1 MVRKM
6 RIVRKVVRIGGSW
19 SGKGGEE
26 DEGLMNGNEQN
37 IIDMWSCNQP
47 MSSITKLIIC
57 CLL

>member
-37 IIDMWSCNQP
+37 INDNYV
-47 MSSITKLIIC
+47 
-57 CLL
+57 

>member
-37 IIDMWSCNQP
+37 INDNYVYNAIYQ
-47 MSSITKLIIC
+47 
-57 CLL
+57 